1 MLAFGGVAIG
11 MCALESGR
19 VSPSFGPLLFDSFT
33 WSLDLLTRLSR
44 AVPSVQQL
52 QRPLL
57 HGGHDGQLCSFF
69 PPPFKILSFLSCSRL
84 LREGFSLETPFSVGS
99 FRIEES
105 NNELIGVTFFVC
117 WVRLGV

>member
-19 VSPSFGPLLFDSFT
+19 VSSPFGPLLFDPFT

-44 AVPSVQQL
+44 VVPSVQQL

-57 HGGHDGQLCSFF
+57 HGGHDGQLCSF
-69 PPPFKILSFLSCSRL
+69 PPLLSNPFLPFLFSVSSG
-84 LREGFSLETPFSVGS
+84 GFLFADPFSVGS
-99 FRIEES
+99 FRTEES
-105 NNELIGVTFFVC
+105 NTDLIGVTFFVC